1 MTDSALDRGAR
12 PRRSG
17 ARVGAGS
24 DPRGGAAGATAGGS
38 GAAAGTRSW
47 ANSGWRG
54 IGGVALARLGAQVL
68 GTVWFV
74 VAARSIEATEFA
86 HIAAG
91 LTLVFVFGALGDAG
105 VVRSVS
111 VDVSVQPWA
120 LARRFLAGV
129 RLRSAVGA
137 SVGAVG
143 VVLVAAAAPQL
154 PVRIVALAGLTAL
167 LSGVAETGFAAL
179 RAVVRVGTEA
189 TMLVVERSL
198 FLAAGLVALA
208 HGGGA
213 VAVMAIYAATNAV
226 TAAVVCGA
234 VAIVARGRRS
244 ESHAMR
250 SHRMVSASLGQGD
263 PRRGDPRRGDP
274 RGGDPR
280 RGDSNAVPRSQRWI
294 AAGSTLTVL
303 APRVVPLVVILV
315 GATRA
320 AGGVAIAQKP
330 AEALAAFAASIA
342 APTLPLLAERAARP
356 DGRGAGRGPSPVRG
370 AVRRV
375 DGVAGETLRRAVG
388 FATVAQVLLGAAIGW
403 LLVYASVVMP
413 LVFGAAVRGSSTA
426 AVAFLVAA
434 LATSSR
440 TVVESVRL
448 VTNQQRIVAV
458 AVAAGV
464 AVTAVGAAVVM
475 GVEARPDLVH
485 LGIASLL
492 GELTVASILLRG
504 ARRSV
509 QVATLGLAFQG
520 IGWSA
525 VSAAAGAITGATV
538 AAFDVAAP
546 GQAAVAAAVVGLLTA
561 HRIRSIVRPD
571 GPPCP
576 ALGSKPGAASRR
588 PVDQGRAQTTP
599 MFAQS
604 STGTSPAIRFNPSS
618 TSDDQPTIW
627 RLESG
632 FTK

>member
-38 GAAAGTRSW
+38 GAVAGTRSW
-47 ANSGWRG
+47 AKSGWRG

-129 RLRSAVGA
+129 RLRSAVGV

-143 VVLVAAAAPQL
+143 VVLVAAVAPQL

-250 SHRMVSASLGQGD
+250 SHRMVSASLGQ
-263 PRRGDPRRGDP
+263 GDPRRGDP

>member
-129 RLRSAVGA
+129 RLRSAVGV

-143 VVLVAAAAPQL
+143 VVLVAAVAPQL

-250 SHRMVSASLGQGD
+250 SHRMVSASLGQ
-263 PRRGDPRRGDP
+263 GDPRRGDP

>member
-38 GAAAGTRSW
+38 GAVAGTRSW
-47 ANSGWRG
+47 AKSGWRG

-111 VDVSVQPWA
+111 VDVSAQPWA

-263 PRRGDPRRGDP
+263 PRRGDPRR
-274 RGGDPR
+274 GDPR

>member
-1 MTDSALDRGAR
+1 
-12 PRRSG
+12 
-17 ARVGAGS
+17 
-24 DPRGGAAGATAGGS
+24 
-38 GAAAGTRSW
+38 
-47 ANSGWRG
+47 
-54 IGGVALARLGAQVL
+54 
-68 GTVWFV
+68 
-74 VAARSIEATEFA
+74 
-86 HIAAG
+86 
-91 LTLVFVFGALGDAG
+91 
-105 VVRSVS
+105 
-111 VDVSVQPWA
+111 
-120 LARRFLAGV
+120 
-129 RLRSAVGA
+129 
-137 SVGAVG
+137 
-143 VVLVAAAAPQL
+143 
-154 PVRIVALAGLTAL
+154 
-167 LSGVAETGFAAL
+167 
-179 RAVVRVGTEA
+179 
-189 TMLVVERSL
+189 
-198 FLAAGLVALA
+198 
-208 HGGGA
+208 
-213 VAVMAIYAATNAV
+213 
-226 TAAVVCGA
+226 
-234 VAIVARGRRS
+234 
-244 ESHAMR
+244 MR

>member
-129 RLRSAVGA
+129 RLRSAVGV

-143 VVLVAAAAPQL
+143 VVLVAAVAPQL

-263 PRRGDPRRGDP
+263 PRRGDPR
-274 RGGDPR
+274 GGDPR

-375 DGVAGETLRRAVG
+375 DGVAGEALRRAVD

>member
-129 RLRSAVGA
+129 RLRSAVGV

-143 VVLVAAAAPQL
+143 VVLVAAVAPQL

-263 PRRGDPRRGDP
+263 PRRGDPR
-274 RGGDPR
+274 GGDPR

-356 DGRGAGRGPSPVRG
+356 DGRGAGRGPSSVRG

-375 DGVAGETLRRAVG
+375 DGVAGEALRRAVD

-576 ALGSKPGAASRR
+576 AVGSNPGAASRR

>member
-129 RLRSAVGA
+129 RLRSAVGV

-143 VVLVAAAAPQL
+143 VVLVAAVAPQL

-179 RAVVRVGTEA
+179 RAAVRVGTEA

>member
-38 GAAAGTRSW
+38 GAVAGARSW

-129 RLRSAVGA
+129 RLRSAVGV

-143 VVLVAAAAPQL
+143 VVLVAAVAPQL

-263 PRRGDPRRGDP
+263 PRRGDPR
-274 RGGDPR
+274 GGDPR

-356 DGRGAGRGPSPVRG
+356 DGRGAGRGPSSVRG

-375 DGVAGETLRRAVG
+375 DGVAGEALRRAVD

>member
-17 ARVGAGS
+17 ARVGAGA
-24 DPRGGAAGATAGGS
+24 DPRGGAVGAIAGGS

-129 RLRSAVGA
+129 RLRSAVGV

-143 VVLVAAAAPQL
+143 VVLVAAVAPQL

-179 RAVVRVGTEA
+179 RAAVRVGTEA

-234 VAIVARGRRS
+234 VAIVARGRRW

-263 PRRGDPRRGDP
+263 PRQGDPRR
-274 RGGDPR
+274 GDPR
-280 RGDSNAVPRSQRWI
+280 RGDSNAVPRPQRWI

-375 DGVAGETLRRAVG
+375 DGVAGEALRRAVD

>member
-17 ARVGAGS
+17 ARVGAGA

-38 GAAAGTRSW
+38 GAVAGARSW

-54 IGGVALARLGAQVL
+54 IGGVAVARLGAQVL

-111 VDVSVQPWA
+111 VDVSAQPWA

-179 RAVVRVGTEA
+179 RAAVRVGTEA

-234 VAIVARGRRS
+234 VAIVARGRRW

-263 PRRGDPRRGDP
+263 PRRGDPRRGD
-274 RGGDPR
+274 
-280 RGDSNAVPRSQRWI
+280 SNAVPRPQRWI

-375 DGVAGETLRRAVG
+375 DGVAGEALRRAVD

-458 AVAAGV
+458 AIAAGV
-464 AVTAVGAAVVM
+464 AVTAVGAATVM

-576 ALGSKPGAASRR
+576 AVGSNPGAASRR

>member
-17 ARVGAGS
+17 ARVGAGA
-24 DPRGGAAGATAGGS
+24 DPRGGAVGAIAGGS

-111 VDVSVQPWA
+111 VDVSAQPWA

-129 RLRSAVGA
+129 RLRSAVGV

-143 VVLVAAAAPQL
+143 VVLVAAVAPQL

-263 PRRGDPRRGDP
+263 PRRGDPR
-274 RGGDPR
+274 GGDPR

-375 DGVAGETLRRAVG
+375 DGVAGEALRRAVD

>member
-38 GAAAGTRSW
+38 GAVAGTRSW
-47 ANSGWRG
+47 AKSGWRG

-129 RLRSAVGA
+129 RLRSAVGV

-143 VVLVAAAAPQL
+143 VVLVAAVAPQL

-263 PRRGDPRRGDP
+263 PRQGDPRR
-274 RGGDPR
+274 GDPR
-280 RGDSNAVPRSQRWI
+280 RGDSNAVPRPQRWI

-458 AVAAGV
+458 AIAAGV
-464 AVTAVGAAVVM
+464 AVTAVGAATVM

-576 ALGSKPGAASRR
+576 AVGSNPGAASRR

>member
-129 RLRSAVGA
+129 RLRSAVGV

-143 VVLVAAAAPQL
+143 VVLVAAVAPQL

-263 PRRGDPRRGDP
+263 PRRGDPR
-274 RGGDPR
+274 GGDPR

-356 DGRGAGRGPSPVRG
+356 DGRGAGRGPSSVRG

-375 DGVAGETLRRAVG
+375 DGVAGEALRRAVD

>member
-38 GAAAGTRSW
+38 GAVAGTRSW
-47 ANSGWRG
+47 AKSGWRG

-129 RLRSAVGA
+129 RLRSAVGV

-143 VVLVAAAAPQL
+143 VVLVAAVAPQL

-263 PRRGDPRRGDP
+263 PRRGDPRR
-274 RGGDPR
+274 GDPR

-576 ALGSKPGAASRR
+576 AVGSNPGAASRR

>member
-38 GAAAGTRSW
+38 GAVAGTRSW
-47 ANSGWRG
+47 AKSGWRG

-129 RLRSAVGA
+129 RLRSAVGV

-143 VVLVAAAAPQL
+143 VVLVAAVAPQL

-263 PRRGDPRRGDP
+263 PRRGDPRR
-274 RGGDPR
+274 GDPR

-576 ALGSKPGAASRR
+576 AVGSKPGAASRR

>member
-17 ARVGAGS
+17 ARVGAGA
-24 DPRGGAAGATAGGS
+24 DPRGGAVGAIAGGS

-111 VDVSVQPWA
+111 VDVSAQPWA

-179 RAVVRVGTEA
+179 RAAVRVGTEA

-234 VAIVARGRRS
+234 VAIVARGRRW

-263 PRRGDPRRGDP
+263 PRQGDPRR
-274 RGGDPR
+274 GDPR
-280 RGDSNAVPRSQRWI
+280 RGDSNAVPRPQRWI

-375 DGVAGETLRRAVG
+375 DGVAGEALRRAVD

>member
-129 RLRSAVGA
+129 RLRSAVGV

-143 VVLVAAAAPQL
+143 VVLVAAVAPQL

-356 DGRGAGRGPSPVRG
+356 DGRGAGRGPSSVRG

-375 DGVAGETLRRAVG
+375 DGVAGEALRRAVD

>member
-129 RLRSAVGA
+129 RLRSAVGV

-143 VVLVAAAAPQL
+143 VVLVAAVAPQL

-263 PRRGDPRRGDP
+263 PRRGDPR
-274 RGGDPR
+274 GGDPR
-280 RGDSNAVPRSQRWI
+280 RGDSNAVPRPQRWI

-356 DGRGAGRGPSPVRG
+356 DGRGAGRGPSSVRG

-375 DGVAGETLRRAVG
+375 DGVAGEALRRAVD

-458 AVAAGV
+458 AIAAGV

>member
-1 MTDSALDRGAR
+1 VTDSALDRGAR

-17 ARVGAGS
+17 ARVGAGA
-24 DPRGGAAGATAGGS
+24 DPRGGAVGAIAGGS

-111 VDVSVQPWA
+111 VDVSAQPWA

-263 PRRGDPRRGDP
+263 PRRGDPRR
-274 RGGDPR
+274 GDPR

>member
-38 GAAAGTRSW
+38 GAVAGTRSW
-47 ANSGWRG
+47 AKSGWRG

-129 RLRSAVGA
+129 RLRSAVGV

-143 VVLVAAAAPQL
+143 VVLVAAVAPQL

-263 PRRGDPRRGDP
+263 PRRGDPRR
-274 RGGDPR
+274 GDPR

>member
-263 PRRGDPRRGDP
+263 PRRGDPR
-274 RGGDPR
+274 GGDPR

-375 DGVAGETLRRAVG
+375 DGVAGEALRRAVD

-458 AVAAGV
+458 AIAAGV
-464 AVTAVGAAVVM
+464 AVTAVGAATVM